1 MFQAVNVIDYDQE
14 TVLIVVDYF
23 NGRLKC
29 LLDVMKLL
37 IQMQSLNQRK
47 GKVVINAVDPENM
60 SDAGIGSRSV
70 KNFLQDRFGN
80 FCFANTADAVQIAG
94 LSVYQSVGNRS
105 S

>member
-1 MFQAVNVIDYDQE
+1 
-14 TVLIVVDYF
+14 
-23 NGRLKC
+23 
-29 LLDVMKLL
+29 MKLL

-47 GKVVINAVDPENM
+47 GEVVINAVDPENM

-80 FCFANTADAVQIAG
+80 LCFANTADAVQIAG
-94 LSVYQSVGNRS
+94 FSVYQSMGNRS